1 MSRRQICVLALSLAL
16 AWSTGLVWGQENQI
30 INSEFDDGLNNWGRY
45 GATGFNVSV
54 VQDARLSGANAVL
67 IDVTDAAA
75 TASIGIAQ
83 SGFLLEPG
91 KTYPLGFTARTQQP
105 REMVVLVQTNINNA
119 NWPNQ
124 IEQRVNLT
132 PTAENYLIE
141 YTHTGNTLGDDATES
156 VALYLMLKGQ
166 WWPMEGDDLNT
177 KVWIDRVYFGAEP
190 PLPRRDL
197 PTNPDPAEGTTDV
210 WRDADLAWSPG
221 AFAQTHD
228 VYFGASFD
236 DVNNA
241 SRTNPLGVLVSEA
254 QSDATYDP
262 GRLQLDT
269 TYYWRIDEVNAPPD
283 STIVRGPVW
292 SFTTEPVAYVVE
304 NVTATSN
311 AVTQAG
317 GVPENTVNGSGLN
330 ADDQHSTT
338 PADMWLGMAPEAEA
352 PWIQYEF
359 DRIYALHEMLLWN
372 YNTEFEM
379 VLGFGIKDATV
390 EYSADGAEWTA
401 LGDVELAR
409 ATAEPTYTHNTTI
422 DFGGAA
428 ARFVRLTVNRG
439 WGTLG
444 QYGLS
449 EVRFLYIP
457 VQASRPTPA
466 DGDIEVDVPTALTW
480 RPGRQA
486 AAHEVY
492 FDTDPNALADGVAP
506 AATVTDN
513 RYVPEAQFG
522 TTYYWRVDEVND
534 AEPTPSW
541 AGDVWSFTTQAY
553 EVVDDFESYTDDID
567 AGETIFDTW
576 LDGYVND
583 TGSMVGHFESP
594 FAEQTIVRSGRQS
607 MPLYYDNTAAAYSET
622 TVKLADLQVG
632 PDWTRHG
639 IQALA
644 LHFYGNPDNAAE
656 QMYVKINDSKILYE
670 GGADDLKQTLW
681 RPWSVDLEGLNVD
694 LRSVT
699 ELSIGFER
707 VGATGGKGVVYFDDI
722 RLAPATSVSGAFSI
736 YPWTGDQ
743 DSRISSDKGYTHTG
757 KFSGE
762 GVDGEPFFA
771 GNNVHFERD
780 TNGSGTNWTLTGPAT
795 NVFDT
800 TNPVNVTDDSAALVR
815 GFFYGDQDDNHPVLT
830 LTGLVPGTAYVT
842 TFYTVGY
849 GGAGGRFTDV
859 TPGDN
864 PRNPTRIDQNGAG
877 SGNGQLIVYRYIAT
891 NDEMNFTFDA
901 LVTGDSWHHYAFS
914 NEVAGADQTGE

>member
-567 AGETIFDTW
+567 AAQTIFDTW
-576 LDGYVND
+576 IDGWVN
-583 TGSMVGHFESP
+583 GSGAIVGYFDAP
-594 FAEQTIVRSGRQS
+594 FAEQVIVHGGNQS
-607 MPLYYDNTAAAYSET
+607 MPLAYDNTDSPWYSEAQRT
-622 TVKLADLQVG
+622 WDEPQ
-632 PDWTRHG
+632 DWTVHG
-639 IQALA
+639 AETLT
-644 LHFYGNPDNAAE
+644 LHFRGNPPDFL
-656 QMYVKINDSKILYE
+656 VTDSGNILM
-670 GGADDLKQTLW
+670 GGLGADIW
-681 RPWSVDLEGLNVD
+681 
-694 LRSVT
+694 
-699 ELSIGFER
+699 
-707 VGATGGKGVVYFDDI
+707 
-722 RLAPATSVSGAFSI
+722 
-736 YPWTGDQ
+736 
-743 DSRISSDKGYTHTG
+743 
-757 KFSGE
+757 
-762 GVDGEPFFA
+762 
-771 GNNVHFERD
+771 
-780 TNGSGTNWTLTGPAT
+780 
-795 NVFDT
+795 
-800 TNPVNVTDDSAALVR
+800 
-815 GFFYGDQDDNHPVLT
+815 
-830 LTGLVPGTAYVT
+830 GTA
-842 TFYTVGY
+842 
-849 GGAGGRFTDV
+849 
-859 TPGDN
+859 
-864 PRNPTRIDQNGAG
+864 DQFHFAYKSL
-877 SGNGQLIVYRYIAT
+877 SGNGSIVARVESIANTWPWAKGGVMIRERIDPGAAHAMVVLTPENGVALQYRPTMNGTSLSVNDASLTAPYWVKLTRSGNTFTAQRSEDGVNWTSITADAAASSVQISMT
-891 NDEMNFTFDA
+891 NDVYIGLAVTSTTLNAATSAEFSNVATTGN
-901 LVTGDSWHHYAFS
+901 VTGQWQTASIGLEQPAGNAPDTLY
-914 NEVAGADQTGE
+914 VAVEDVSGSSAVVSHPDPLAVLQAEWQTWNIPLDELASAGVRADRIETMYIGVGDRNNPTSGGQGLIYIDDIWFGKP